1 MQNQRIK
8 AAAIALCVL
17 ALITAAKI
25 NSAKTDTESKPKD
38 IQLSSLGIS
47 VSNQDVEF
55 NGAPSDIPAYNIKGS
70 NYFKLRD
77 LAKLFNGSTAQ
88 FSISADDKIH
98 SICISKGNA
107 YTERGDE
114 MSGLSETALSIGE
127 SPWKLIVDGSELT
140 ASAYSIDGSNYYK
153 IRDINN
159 ALGVD
164 VEYNKEK
171 NSIELSSEYDP
182 VVPESAAADPS
193 WFDDAAFC
201 GDSLSTWLQN
211 YAGDAGLGNAAFL
224 TATSFGIVN
233 ALGPVTESS
242 VHPSYQGSKMLLEDA
257 IALKGA
263 KKVYLMFGINDIDY
277 GVDEAAK
284 YYVEL
289 INKILAKSPEA
300 QIYIE
305 SATPMLN
312 TSKRATYKLNN
323 ETIRAFNEKMR
334 YYCKEYKWNYLDIAS
349 VYADEFGGLKAD
361 ACSDAETMGL
371 HISFGATAKWV
382 DYLRTH
388 TR

>member
-1 MQNQRIK
+1 MQNRRIK
-8 AAAIALCVL
+8 TAAIALCVI
-17 ALITAAKI
+17 AFIAAAKI
-25 NSAKTDTESKPKD
+25 DADSKPKV
-38 IQLSSLGIS
+38 IQLDSVGIS
-47 VSNQDVEF
+47 VSEQDVDF
-55 NGAPSDIPAYNIKGS
+55 NGAPSGIPAYNIKGN

-88 FSISADDKIH
+88 FSISADDEEQA
-98 SICISKGNA
+98 ICISKGEA

-127 SPWKLIVDGSELT
+127 SPWKLIVDGSKLNT
-140 ASAYSIDGSNYYK
+140 SAYSIDGSNYYK
-153 IRDINN
+153 IRDIGS
-159 ALGVD
+159 ALGVN
-164 VEYNKEK
+164 VEYNEGN
-171 NSIELSSEYDP
+171 NSIELRSEYDP
-182 VVPESAAADPS
+182 VVPESAAADPG

-242 VHPSYQGSKMLLEDA
+242 VHPSYQGRKMLLEDA

-277 GVDEAAK
+277 GIDEAAH

-289 INKILAKSPEA
+289 INRILVKSPDV

-312 TSKRATYKLNN
+312 NSKRATSQLNN
-323 ETIRAFNEKMR
+323 ETIRAFNAKMMD
-334 YYCKEYKWNYLDIAS
+334 YCKQYKWNYLDIAS
-349 VYADEFGGLKAD
+349 VYADELGGLKAE

-371 HISFGATAKWV
+371 HISFGATAEWV